1 MDLQYVKPSSIN
13 IIPQGCWWVFI
24 ILAFVSQKKIIY
36 FISATLSDLL
46 VFPRQIIRTF
56 FFFFL
61 SEFRSNSCC
70 LSNANVRKYVDNLL
84 MFGGAANYF
93 TTAVFPVI
101 TKFN

>member
-56 FFFFL
+56 FFSL

-84 MFGGAANYF
+84 MFGGGKLFHNCSVSSNYE
-93 TTAVFPVI
+93 I
-101 TKFN
+101 